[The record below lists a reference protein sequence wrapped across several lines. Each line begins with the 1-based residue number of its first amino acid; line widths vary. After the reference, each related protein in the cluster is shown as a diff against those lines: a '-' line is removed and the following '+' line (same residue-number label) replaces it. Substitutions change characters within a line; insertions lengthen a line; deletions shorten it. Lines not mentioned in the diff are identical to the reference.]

1 MKRLY
6 LLIAFLC
13 VHALVQMRERDA
25 TRVWRHDCCWR
36 WCDVSVRTLATA
48 RPLRLISRECVASV
62 EAVTRVASRRVVF
75 FSRTSHRTTS
85 SDVASWSAS
94 RRNWAKLRPVTCAC
108 SLAVSSP
115 SSAFRSYSPARHF
128 AFMPSFLEALS
139 FTLIE
144 LQLFNLQCHFGNFF
158 PRERLFTKTEARYC
172 SQNLT
177 ISTFVVGGYRHQKVW
192 VRSTS
197 LQNVFLTELSWQS
210 QISTSDHT
218 AMCCGTCSRWRSRV
232 TRDGGLTSCRHVTR
246 DASWD
251 VLTWRGR
258 RRVMETIIRAEVGVG
273 FPCKVWTAFH
283 SQSTNLSLIRNFT
296 SYCFGSLLL
305 LTACSWRPTL
315 WNCRPVPS
323 TMFFF
328 AVIFYSSTCT
338 SSVYLTVKLIL
349 PINIEKKI
357 ALMIRHVMLRHVS
370 CFNACNFFQ
379 FWLIGFWCLYYRAR
393 VNNVS
398 NLNILRFVG
407 VSSPV
412 LPLNFWCGIIGCA
425 TLLGLKFIHKF
436 RFGLLTLTSLA
447 EETQGLCRSN
457 AIASPISNSPGCD
470 ETGNHEVPR
479 KMWVT
484 IAHLQ
489 LEPVRTRAPITCASV
504 GELEAPTNVTVTQS

>member
-1 MKRLY
+1 MAWFKNQLANFMKRLY

-13 VHALVQMRERDA
+13 AHALLQMRERHA

-108 SLAVSSP
+108 SLAVSS
-115 SSAFRSYSPARHF
+115 SSAFRSYSPARNF
-128 AFMPSFLEALS
+128 ASMPSFLEALF

-192 VRSTS
+192 VRSKS
-197 LQNVFLTELSWQS
+197 FQNVFLTELSWQS
-210 QISTSDHT
+210 QIATFDRT

-232 TRDGGLTSCRHVTR
+232 TRDGRLTSCRHVTR

-273 FPCKVWTAFH
+273 FPCNVWTAFH
-283 SQSTNLSLIRNFT
+283 SQSTNLSLICNFT
-296 SYCFGSLLL
+296 SYCFGSILLL
-305 LTACSWRPTL
+305 LTACSWRPTRSL
-315 WNCRPVPS
+315 TTHIMKLSTSTINC
-323 TMFFF
+323 MFFF

-338 SSVYLTVKLIL
+338 SSVSDCKINSTYKYWEKDSTYDTSRYVTSCFLFNSCNFL
-349 PINIEKKI
+349 PILIDRV
-357 ALMIRHVMLRHVS
+357 LMSILS
-370 CFNACNFFQ
+370 CSRQQCFK
-379 FWLIGFWCLYYRAR
+379 
-393 VNNVS
+393 
-398 NLNILRFVG
+398 
-407 VSSPV
+407 P
-412 LPLNFWCGIIGCA
+412 
-425 TLLGLKFIHKF
+425 
-436 RFGLLTLTSLA
+436 
-447 EETQGLCRSN
+447 
-457 AIASPISNSPGCD
+457 
-470 ETGNHEVPR
+470 
-479 KMWVT
+479 
-484 IAHLQ
+484 
-489 LEPVRTRAPITCASV
+489 
-504 GELEAPTNVTVTQS
+504 